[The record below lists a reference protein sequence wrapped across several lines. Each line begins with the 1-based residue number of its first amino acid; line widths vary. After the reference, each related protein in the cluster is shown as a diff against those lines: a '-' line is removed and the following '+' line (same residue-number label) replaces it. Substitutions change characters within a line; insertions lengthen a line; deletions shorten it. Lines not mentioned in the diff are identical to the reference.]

1 MTAAAR
7 PPRDI
12 TPTEFFNQ
20 WLPGQFRAEFGEGKR
35 TASDITIAVHLI
47 GDGGGD
53 FVLDVRGGQLAVRA
67 PGAIGPEP
75 LVELRQPVAD
85 WRALAVGEDGAVDL
99 APPQASPL
107 DVLFV
112 DPASRELMGVVKG
125 TMRFEVPAYNG
136 RTWWMV
142 VKFGQ
147 QPFAEPADATIGIDA
162 ETYALLLRREL
173 GAPEAYFAGKIRLQ
187 GNTSLAMQ
195 LGMTMLPRFRGLE

>member
-1 MTAAAR
+1 MTAAR

-12 TPTEFFNQ
+12 SPTEFFNS
-20 WLPGQFRAEFGEGKR
+20 WLPKQFAAEFGEGKR
-35 TASDITIAVHLI
+35 TASDITIAVHLL
-47 GDGGGD
+47 GEGGGD
-53 FVLDVRGGQLAVRA
+53 FVMDVRGAVLAVRA
-67 PGAIGPEP
+67 PGALGPEP

-85 WRALAVGEDGAVDL
+85 WRALAVGEDGAIDL

-112 DPASRELMGVVKG
+112 DPASRQIMSAVKG
-125 TMRFEVPAYNG
+125 TMRFEVPGYND

-142 VKFGQ
+142 VKFGT

-162 ETYALLLRREL
+162 ETYALLLSREL

-195 LGMTMLPRFRGLE
+195 LGMTMLPRFAV